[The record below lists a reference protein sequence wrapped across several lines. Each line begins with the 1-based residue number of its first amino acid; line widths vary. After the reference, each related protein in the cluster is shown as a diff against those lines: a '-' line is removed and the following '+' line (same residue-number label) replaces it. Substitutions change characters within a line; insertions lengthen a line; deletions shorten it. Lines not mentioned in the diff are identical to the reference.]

1 MKKRKKPG
9 LGGGGKF
16 YRIEVRPD
24 EKFVTYRTQDVGEK
38 GHLERLAGKR
48 KSGKWDT
55 AVWLV
60 SKEDA
65 RVSHGKLVI
74 TEPKVKEAIEENT
87 DGELV
92 HVKGDIFHAH
102 PVK

>member
-24 EKFVTYRTQDVGEK
+24 EKFVTYRTQDVGEV
-38 GHLERLAGKR
+38 GHLERLAGRR

-65 RVSHGKLVI
+65 RISNGKLVI
-74 TEPKVKEAIEENT
+74 TEPKVKEAIDKSI
-87 DGELV
+87 DGEPV
-92 HVKGDIFHAH
+92 HVEGDVFQAH
-102 PVK
+102 PSK